1 METQSK
7 NKISNKV
14 DGGGGG
20 GGGGGG
26 VVFEISQ
33 KREGGSELSHK
44 KGGF

>member
-14 DGGGGG
+14 D

>member
-14 DGGGGG
+14 DG